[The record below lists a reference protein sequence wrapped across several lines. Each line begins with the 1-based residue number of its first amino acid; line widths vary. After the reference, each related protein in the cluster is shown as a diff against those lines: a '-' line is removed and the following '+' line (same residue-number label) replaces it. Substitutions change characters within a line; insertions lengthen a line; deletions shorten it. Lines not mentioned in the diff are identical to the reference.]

1 MEFRLNK
8 EGTQYILVL
17 PVKEGQALSS
27 QMILFAGELG
37 WLPSEAIISGF
48 PSLAD
53 AQRARR
59 KLRERPDALSHIY
72 QVTII
77 RLATKQSNES

>member
-17 PVKEGQALSS
+17 PVKEEQALFS

-37 WLPSEAIISGF
+37 
-48 PSLAD
+48 
-53 AQRARR
+53 
-59 KLRERPDALSHIY
+59 
-72 QVTII
+72 
-77 RLATKQSNES
+77 